1 MLVDVCGRVN
11 KKCVPAAVGNRG
23 AGPAHYILAMV
34 QVEIF
39 VGIVRVLRTCADKLT
54 QRYERLRDC
63 DIQA

>member
-1 MLVDVCGRVN
+1 MWAREQKVCAGGRR
-11 KKCVPAAVGNRG
+11 KQA
-23 AGPAHYILAMV
+23 AGPAHYIPAMV

-39 VGIVRVLRTCADKLT
+39 VAIVRVLRTCADKLT